1 MKITRAYL
9 KQLIKEEMSEGMTPK
24 DAILGA
30 FSDKGMST
38 ENMVNVLH
46 AIANLNLSSIE
57 LNKAV
62 QEIANEVS
70 SSGDGSVLVNP

>member
-46 AIANLNLSSIE
+46 AIADLNISNQELRQIATNLS
-57 LNKAV
+57 
-62 QEIANEVS
+62 QEVAS
-70 SSGDGSVLVNP
+70 SDDGSVTINP